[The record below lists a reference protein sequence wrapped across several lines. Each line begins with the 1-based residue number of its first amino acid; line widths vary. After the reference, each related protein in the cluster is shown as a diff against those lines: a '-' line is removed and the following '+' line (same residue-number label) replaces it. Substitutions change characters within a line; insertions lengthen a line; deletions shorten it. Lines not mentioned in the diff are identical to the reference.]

1 MDVSIKSFDVAMNI
15 KNNGIT
21 LGVSY
26 PNGKHRGN
34 LVITKT
40 QLIWCEGKTKPK
52 NGSKFHWNDFIN
64 YMNS

>member
-1 MDVSIKSFDVAMNI
+1 MNI